1 MLACTPAS
9 TRRIS
14 ATARSFSS
22 SSRKNA
28 RCAMPADKVIAPVLL
43 DNPVLSHVG
52 IIQKLGYCINFT
64 VSISSDPSFSDK
76 SVFGGIS
83 VKRKELT
90 WDDEKL
96 LGLMLAA

>member
-1 MLACTPAS
+1 MLAFNPAS

-43 DNPVLSHVG
+43 DNPVLSHVD

-64 VSISSDPSFSDK
+64 VSISSDEN
-76 SVFGGIS
+76 GNI
-83 VKRKELT
+83 
-90 WDDEKL
+90 
-96 LGLMLAA
+96 